1 MALRMIRQTTEPTGP
16 STGTG
21 DEVRPRPRLR
31 LVKGEARPSQ
41 RPHVV
46 AEVLS
51 DGTVRQ
57 RNASAASETGS
68 PSGWRQG
75 SLSGD
80 GWTLWWERRPWS
92 AA

>member
-1 MALRMIRQTTEPTGP
+1 MALRMIRGTNEGAAAPARPETT
-16 STGTG
+16 
-21 DEVRPRPRLR
+21 RPRLR
-31 LVKGEARPSQ
+31 LVNGEARRSP

-51 DGTVRQ
+51 DGTVRN
-57 RNASAASETGS
+57 RDDSTAWETGS
-68 PSGWRQG
+68 NSGWRQG

>member
-1 MALRMIRQTTEPTGP
+1 MALRMIRGTTDEPTTDRRVA
-16 STGTG
+16 SK
-21 DEVRPRPRLR
+21 PRLR
-31 LVKGEARPSQ
+31 LVKGESRRSP

-57 RNASAASETGS
+57 HGSEAWETGS
-68 PSGWRQG
+68 SSGWRQG